1 MKSEEFATAMEKSL
15 KRSTRGVWL
24 LACAA
29 CIILQSS
36 FFISCSEED
45 ATEDEYANWQE
56 RNETFFATLQDS
68 LTRGNG
74 TWLRLKSFS
83 LDQTIEGQPTDYI
96 YAKMLV
102 QSAVQ
107 TESPK
112 YTDSVRVSYQGS
124 ILPTTTYPEGY
135 IFDTTVYNEYNIA
148 TASTAKLL
156 TSNTVAGFSTALQHM
171 HRGDRWR
178 VYIPHQLGYGS
189 TVKTGIPAY
198 STLIFDLTLVDFSPA
213 GEAMAP
219 WK

>member
-1 MKSEEFATAMEKSL
+1 
-15 KRSTRGVWL
+15 
-24 LACAA
+24 
-29 CIILQSS
+29 
-36 FFISCSEED
+36 
-45 ATEDEYANWQE
+45 
-56 RNETFFATLQDS
+56 
-68 LTRGNG
+68 
-74 TWLRLKSFS
+74 
-83 LDQTIEGQPTDYI
+83 
-96 YAKMLV
+96 MLV
-102 QSAVQ
+102 QSAVH

-135 IFDTTVYNEYNIA
+135 IFDTTVYNDYNIA

-189 TVKTGIPAY
+189 TPKTGIPAY

-213 GEAMAP
+213 GEKMAP

>member
-1 MKSEEFATAMEKSL
+1 MRK
-15 KRSTRGVWL
+15 KREALTWRIL
-24 LACAA
+24 LCAA
-29 CIILQSS
+29 FFTLHSS
-36 FFISCSEED
+36 LFISCSEED
-45 ATEDEYANWQE
+45 ATEDEYVNWQE

-68 LTRGNG
+68 LTRGSG

-83 LDQTIEGQPTDYI
+83 LDQTTEGLLTDYI
-96 YAKMLV
+96 YAKILV

-112 YTDSVRVSYQGS
+112 FTDSVRVSYEGR

-135 IFDTTVYNEYNIA
+135 IFDTTMYNDYNIA
-148 TASTAKLL
+148 TASTVKLL

-178 VYIPHQLGYGS
+178 VYIPHQLAYGS
-189 TVKTGIPAY
+189 TPKTGIPAY
-198 STLIFDLTLVDFSPA
+198 STLIFDLTLVDFSAA
-213 GEAMAP
+213 GETMAP